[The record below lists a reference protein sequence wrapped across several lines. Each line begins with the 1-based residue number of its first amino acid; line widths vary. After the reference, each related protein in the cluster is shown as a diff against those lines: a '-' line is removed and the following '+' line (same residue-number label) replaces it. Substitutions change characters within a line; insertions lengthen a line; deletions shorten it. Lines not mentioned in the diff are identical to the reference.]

1 MCLSLPHRTTD
12 VMSGHYAIAGLT
24 GLIAAACLLWL
35 MQLLVTPPAGR
46 IGSSET
52 AALVDFIRL
61 QREER
66 LELKKQRPD
75 EPPQQPKP
83 LPRPKLDFELDLPQP
98 TPQLNARMDLNL
110 PLTIG
115 NGPYI
120 GPVATQLDRD
130 FVPISRQPP
139 QYPYQAARRGT
150 EGWVRVSFQVTGT
163 GTVEDVIVLES
174 DPPGVF
180 DRAAIKAVFR
190 WRFKPRTVNGSA
202 VAGRAEQVVEF
213 KLND

>member
-1 MCLSLPHRTTD
+1 
-12 VMSGHYAIAGLT
+12 MSGRYAIAGLT

-35 MQLLVTPPAGR
+35 MQLLVTPPQGH

-83 LPRPKLDFELDLPQP
+83 LPRPKLDLELDLPQP
-98 TPQLNARMDLNL
+98 TPQLNARMNLNL

-115 NGPYI
+115 NGPYL

-150 EGWVRVSFQVTGT
+150 EGWVRVSFQVTET

-213 KLND
+213 KLNN